1 MLGAGPN
8 NTVDYSRKWLVMAS
22 VAMGI
27 FLGTIDGSIVNV
39 ALPTLVDVFDTE
51 FSVVQWVVLAY
62 LLVATTL
69 LLSVGRWADMV
80 GKKPLYTAGFIIFTT
95 GSALCAFS
103 PTVYWL
109 IGSRMLQALG
119 ASMTTSLGTAII
131 TEAFPPA
138 ERGRA
143 LGIGGL
149 MVSLGVVVGPTLG
162 GLIIDALS
170 WRWIF
175 LVNLPVGIV
184 GTLMVL
190 SFVPNFKPAGR
201 QTFDLAGAGAMFAG
215 LVCLLMSLTLAQQ
228 VGFDQ
233 PIVWML
239 MGGFFVFLFVFL
251 LVERRAPQPL
261 VDFSMFDSSLFT
273 VNLVTGAATFI
284 CMAGLTILTPFYLQG
299 VRGYPPHQVGLLMA
313 PLAIAMGL
321 FAPLAGSLSD
331 RWGAR
336 PITVLG
342 LLVLLAGYVGISSL
356 SMETTTV
363 GYVGRYLL
371 LGAGMGI
378 FQSPNNSAIMGAVRR
393 ERFGVASSLLS
404 LTRIM
409 GQTVGLSVMGALW
422 AGRVAVAAGGMPEA
436 GVTAAEGAAQVAG
449 LNETFSVAALL
460 IFLALL
466 LSAWGLLHERR
477 NRAPL
482 NGPASGPGVL

>member
-1 MLGAGPN
+1 
-8 NTVDYSRKWLVMAS
+8 MAS

-39 ALPTLVDVFDTE
+39 ALPTLVDAFQTE

-62 LLVATTL
+62 LLVVTTL
-69 LLSVGRWADMV
+69 LLSIGRLADMV
-80 GKKPLYTAGFIIFTT
+80 GKKPLYTAGFIVFTT

-109 IGSRMLQALG
+109 IGSRVLQALG

-170 WRWIF
+170 WHWIF
-175 LVNLPVGIV
+175 LVNVPVGV
-184 GTLMVL
+184 LGTLMVL
-190 SFVPNFKPAGR
+190 NFVPNHKPAGG
-201 QTFDLAGAGAMFAG
+201 QAFDLAGAGAMFAS
-215 LVCLLMSLTLAQQ
+215 LVCLLVSLTLAQQ
-228 VGFDQ
+228 VGFNR
-233 PIVWML
+233 PIVWAVMA
-239 MGGFFVFLFVFL
+239 GFVVFLVAFL

-284 CMAGLTILTPFYLQG
+284 CMAGLIILTPFYLQG
-299 VRGYPPHQVGLLMA
+299 VRGFPPHQVGLLMA

-336 PITVLG
+336 PMTVLG
-342 LLVLLAGYVGISSL
+342 LMVLLAAYVGISSL
-356 SMETTTV
+356 SQDTTTV
-363 GYVGRYLL
+363 GYIVRYSL

-404 LTRIM
+404 LTRTM
-409 GQTVGLSVMGALW
+409 GQTIGLAVMGALW

-436 GVTAAEGAAQVAG
+436 GATAAPAAAQVAG
-449 LNETFSVAALL
+449 LGDTFSVAAVVILL
-460 IFLALL
+460 AMI
-466 LSAWGLLHERR
+466 LSAWGLVQERR
-477 NRAPL
+477 QRASATGIGSPTGFGD
-482 NGPASGPGVL
+482 N